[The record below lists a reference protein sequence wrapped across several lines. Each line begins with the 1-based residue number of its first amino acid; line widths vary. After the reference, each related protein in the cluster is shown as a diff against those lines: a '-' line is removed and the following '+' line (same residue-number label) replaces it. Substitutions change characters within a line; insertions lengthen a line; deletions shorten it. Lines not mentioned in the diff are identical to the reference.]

1 MSMTDPIADMLTK
14 VRNAIQARHKDV
26 SVTLS
31 NVKKDIARILKEEGY
46 IKDFSI
52 VKDGVKST
60 IKIQLKYS
68 QAKKNAISNIKRIS
82 KPGLR
87 VYVGKEEIP
96 KVLNGLGI
104 SIVSTSKGLM
114 TDKVAREQGV
124 GGELLCTVF

>member
-46 IKDFSI
+46 IKDFSV
-52 VKDGVKST
+52 VKDGNKGY

-68 QAKKNAISNIKRIS
+68 PSKKNAISNLKRVS

-87 VYVGKEEIP
+87 VYVGKDEIP
-96 KVLNGLGI
+96 KVLNGLGV

-114 TDKVAREQGV
+114 TDKSAKEQGV
-124 GGELLCTVF
+124 GGELICRVY